1 MDAVV
6 AFISYFAA
14 AIVLLAVFMFIY
26 TKVTPYN
33 EFAEIA
39 NNNIAAAMT
48 FGGAIIG
55 FTLPL
60 ASAIFFT
67 HDILE
72 MVIWA
77 AITGVVQ
84 LIVFGLLRRFVPNIE
99 AGHIAPAILLCAIS
113 IAVGILNAICISY

>member
-1 MDAVV
+1 MDAIV

-14 AIVLLAVFMFIY
+14 AIVLLTVFMFIY
-26 TKVTPYN
+26 AKITPYD

-39 NNNIAAAMT
+39 NNNIAAAIT
-48 FGGAIIG
+48 FGGAILG

-67 HDILE
+67 HDLIE

-84 LIVFGLLRRFVPNIE
+84 LIVFRLLRRFVPDIE
-99 AGHIAPAILLCAIS
+99 AGHIAPAILLFTISVAI
-113 IAVGILNAICISY
+113 GILNAICISY